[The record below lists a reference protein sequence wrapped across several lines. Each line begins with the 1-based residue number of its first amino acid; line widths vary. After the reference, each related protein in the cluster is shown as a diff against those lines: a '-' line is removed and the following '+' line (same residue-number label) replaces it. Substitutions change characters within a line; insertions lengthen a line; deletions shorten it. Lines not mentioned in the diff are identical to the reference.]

1 MKQIKLLN
9 RNLELMYRRE
19 LRAGLVVLLAATIL
33 YFGISYLKNSSLFSK
48 GITIYSV
55 YDRVEGLMGSQPVTI
70 NGLAVGRIA
79 SIYFHPDQS
88 GRVVVA
94 MTIDTDYPIPVT
106 TLAQIKSSDL
116 LGAKEIALQLGTG
129 RVLIEHGDTLRS
141 AIEESLGDAINKEV
155 LPVKVKTEKLIASLD
170 TAVQILTGFLKGGVE
185 RDFRSSF
192 SNINQSLIHLNE
204 ITTELSTYMAENRES
219 LGRATQNFE
228 RLSKTLSDNRD
239 ELERVFANAANLSD
253 SLGKANVGQ
262 TMLALER
269 TSKNLDLV
277 TGRIANGEG
286 TLGKLSAQDSLYNQI
301 DKTVQSLDRLLL
313 DLRYHPERYVR
324 LSVFGRRPSRASDE

>member
-1 MKQIKLLN
+1 MLS
-9 RNLELMYRRE
+9 RE
-19 LRAGLVVLLAATIL
+19 LKACLVVLTAGLVL
-33 YFGISYLKNSSLFSK
+33 YFGISYLKNSNLFK
-48 GITIYSV
+48 EGITLYSV
-55 YDRVEGLMGSQPVTI
+55 YDKVEGIMGSQPVTI
-70 NGLAVGRIA
+70 NGLAVGRIEN
-79 SIYFHPDQS
+79 IYFHPDQS

-94 MTIDTDYPIPVT
+94 MTINTDYPITVT

-116 LGAKEIALQLGTG
+116 LGAKEIALEIGSG
-129 RVLIEHGDTLRS
+129 SVLVEDGDTLRS

-155 LPVKVKTEKLIASLD
+155 LPVKIKTEKLIASLD
-170 TAVQILTGFLKGGVE
+170 TAIQILTGFLKGGVE
-185 RDFRSSF
+185 NDFRSSF
-192 SNINQSLIHLNE
+192 SNVNQSLIHLNE
-204 ITTELSTYMAENRES
+204 ITTELSTYMVENRES

-228 RLSKTLSDNRD
+228 RLSKSLADNRD
-239 ELERVFANAANLSD
+239 ELERVFENVANISD

-269 TSKNLDLV
+269 TSKNLDIV
-277 TGRIANGEG
+277 TGRMANGEG

-324 LSVFGRRPSRASDE
+324 LSVFGRRPSRVEEE

>member
-1 MKQIKLLN
+1 MLS
-9 RNLELMYRRE
+9 RE
-19 LRAGLVVLLAATIL
+19 LKAGLVVLIAGLVL
-33 YFGISYLKNSSLFSK
+33 YFGISYLKNSNLFK
-48 GITIYSV
+48 EGITLYSV
-55 YDRVEGLMGSQPVTI
+55 YDKVEGIMGSQPVTI
-70 NGLAVGRIA
+70 NGLAVGRIED
-79 SIYFHPDQS
+79 IYFHPDQS

-94 MTIDTDYPIPVT
+94 MTINSDYPITVT

-116 LGAKEIALQLGTG
+116 LGAKEISLEIGPG
-129 RVLIEHGDTLRS
+129 SVLVEDGDTLRS

-155 LPVKVKTEKLIASLD
+155 LPVKIKTEKLIASLD
-170 TAVQILTGFLKGGVE
+170 TAIQILTGFLKGGVE
-185 RDFRSSF
+185 NDFRSSF
-192 SNINQSLIHLNE
+192 SNVNKSLIHLNE
-204 ITTELSTYMAENRES
+204 ITTELSTYMVENRES

-228 RLSKTLSDNRD
+228 RLSKSLADNRG
-239 ELERVFANAANLSD
+239 ELERVFENVANISD

-269 TSKNLDLV
+269 TSKNLDIV

-324 LSVFGRRPSRASDE
+324 LSVFGRRPSRVEEE

>member
-1 MKQIKLLN
+1 MLS
-9 RNLELMYRRE
+9 RE
-19 LRAGLVVLLAATIL
+19 LKAGLVVLTAGLVL
-33 YFGISYLKNSSLFSK
+33 YFGISYLKNSNLFK
-48 GITIYSV
+48 EGITLYSV
-55 YDRVEGLMGSQPVTI
+55 YDKVEGIMGSQPVTI
-70 NGLAVGRIA
+70 NGLAVGRIE

-94 MTIDTDYPIPVT
+94 MTINTDYPITVT

-116 LGAKEIALQLGTG
+116 LGAKEIALEIGSG
-129 RVLIEHGDTLRS
+129 SVLVEDGDTLRS
-141 AIEESLGDAINKEV
+141 SIEESLGDAINKEV
-155 LPVKVKTEKLIASLD
+155 LPVKIKTEKLIASLD
-170 TAVQILTGFLKGGVE
+170 TAIQILTGFLKGGVE
-185 RDFRSSF
+185 NDFRSSF
-192 SNINQSLIHLNE
+192 SNVNQSLIHLNE
-204 ITTELSTYMAENRES
+204 ITTELSSYMVENRES

-228 RLSKTLSDNRD
+228 RLSKSLADNRD
-239 ELERVFANAANLSD
+239 ELERVFENVANISD

-269 TSKNLDLV
+269 TSKNLDIV
-277 TGRIANGEG
+277 TSRMANGEG

-324 LSVFGRRPSRASDE
+324 LSVFGRRPSRVEEE

>member
-1 MKQIKLLN
+1 MLS
-9 RNLELMYRRE
+9 RE
-19 LRAGLVVLLAATIL
+19 LKAGLVVLIAGLVL
-33 YFGISYLKNSSLFSK
+33 YFGISYLKNSNLFK
-48 GITIYSV
+48 EGITLYSV
-55 YDRVEGLMGSQPVTI
+55 YDKVEGIMGSQPVTI
-70 NGLAVGRIA
+70 NGLAVGRIEN
-79 SIYFHPDQS
+79 IYFHPDQS

-94 MTIDTDYPIPVT
+94 MTINTDYPITVT

-116 LGAKEIALQLGTG
+116 LGAKEIALEIGSG
-129 RVLIEHGDTLRS
+129 SVLVEDGDTLRS

-155 LPVKVKTEKLIASLD
+155 LPVKIKTEKLIASLD
-170 TAVQILTGFLKGGVE
+170 TAIQILTGFLKGGVE
-185 RDFRSSF
+185 NDFRSSF
-192 SNINQSLIHLNE
+192 SNVNQSLIHLNE
-204 ITTELSTYMAENRES
+204 ITTELSTYMVENRES

-228 RLSKTLSDNRD
+228 RLSKSLADNRD
-239 ELERVFANAANLSD
+239 ELERVFENVANISD

-269 TSKNLDLV
+269 TSKNLDIV
-277 TGRIANGEG
+277 TSRMANGEG

-324 LSVFGRRPSRASDE
+324 LSVFGRRPSRVEEE

>member
-1 MKQIKLLN
+1 MLS
-9 RNLELMYRRE
+9 RE
-19 LRAGLVVLLAATIL
+19 LKAGLVVLIAGLVL
-33 YFGISYLKNSSLFSK
+33 YFGISYLKNSNLFK
-48 GITIYSV
+48 EGITLYSV
-55 YDRVEGLMGSQPVTI
+55 YDKVEGIMGSQPVTI
-70 NGLAVGRIA
+70 NGLAVGRIED
-79 SIYFHPDQS
+79 IYFHPDQS

-94 MTIDTDYPIPVT
+94 MTINSDYPITVT

-116 LGAKEIALQLGTG
+116 LGAKEISLEIGSG
-129 RVLIEHGDTLRS
+129 SVLVEDGDTLRS

-170 TAVQILTGFLKGGVE
+170 TAIQILTGFLKGGVE
-185 RDFRSSF
+185 NDFRSSF
-192 SNINQSLIHLNE
+192 SNVNQSLIHLNE
-204 ITTELSTYMAENRES
+204 ITTELSTYMVENRES

-228 RLSKTLSDNRD
+228 RLSKSLADNRD
-239 ELERVFANAANLSD
+239 ELERVFANVANISD

-269 TSKNLDLV
+269 TSKNLDVV
-277 TGRIANGEG
+277 TGRMANGEG

-324 LSVFGRRPSRASDE
+324 LSVFGRRPSRVEEE

>member
-1 MKQIKLLN
+1 MLS
-9 RNLELMYRRE
+9 RE
-19 LRAGLVVLLAATIL
+19 LKAGLVVLIAGLVL
-33 YFGISYLKNSSLFSK
+33 YFGISYLKNSNLFK
-48 GITIYSV
+48 EGITLYSV
-55 YDRVEGLMGSQPVTI
+55 YDKVEGIMGSQPVTI
-70 NGLAVGRIA
+70 NGLAVGRIED
-79 SIYFHPDQS
+79 IYFHPDQS

-94 MTIDTDYPIPVT
+94 MTINSDYPITVT

-116 LGAKEIALQLGTG
+116 LGAKEISLEIGPG
-129 RVLIEHGDTLRS
+129 SVLVEDGDTLRS

-155 LPVKVKTEKLIASLD
+155 LPVKIKTEKLIASLD
-170 TAVQILTGFLKGGVE
+170 TAIQILTGFLKGGVE
-185 RDFRSSF
+185 NDFRSSF
-192 SNINQSLIHLNE
+192 SNVNQSLIHLNE
-204 ITTELSTYMAENRES
+204 ITTELSTYMVENRES

-228 RLSKTLSDNRD
+228 RLSKSLADNRD
-239 ELERVFANAANLSD
+239 ELERVFENVANISD

-269 TSKNLDLV
+269 TSKNLDIV

-324 LSVFGRRPSRASDE
+324 LSVFGRRPSRVEEE

>member
-1 MKQIKLLN
+1 MLS
-9 RNLELMYRRE
+9 RE
-19 LRAGLVVLLAATIL
+19 LKAGLVVLIAGLVL
-33 YFGISYLKNSSLFSK
+33 YFGISYLKNSNLFK
-48 GITIYSV
+48 EGITLYSV
-55 YDRVEGLMGSQPVTI
+55 YDKVEGIMGSQPVTI
-70 NGLAVGRIA
+70 NGLAVGRIED
-79 SIYFHPDQS
+79 IYFHPDQS

-94 MTIDTDYPIPVT
+94 MTINSDYPITVT

-116 LGAKEIALQLGTG
+116 LGAKEISLEIGSG
-129 RVLIEHGDTLRS
+129 SVLVEDGDTLRS

-155 LPVKVKTEKLIASLD
+155 LPVKIKTEKLIASLD
-170 TAVQILTGFLKGGVE
+170 TAIQILTGFLKGGVE
-185 RDFRSSF
+185 NDFRSSF
-192 SNINQSLIHLNE
+192 SNVNKSLIHLNE
-204 ITTELSTYMAENRES
+204 ITTELSTYMVENRES
-219 LGRATQNFE
+219 LGRSTQNFE
-228 RLSKTLSDNRD
+228 RLSKSLADNRD
-239 ELERVFANAANLSD
+239 ELERVFANVANISD

-269 TSKNLDLV
+269 TSKNLDIV

-324 LSVFGRRPSRASDE
+324 LSVFGRRPSRVEEE

>member
-1 MKQIKLLN
+1 MLS
-9 RNLELMYRRE
+9 RE
-19 LRAGLVVLLAATIL
+19 LKAGLVVLTAGLVL
-33 YFGISYLKNSSLFSK
+33 YFGISYLKNSNLFK
-48 GITIYSV
+48 EGITLYSV
-55 YDRVEGLMGSQPVTI
+55 YDKVEGIMGSQPVTI
-70 NGLAVGRIA
+70 NGLAVGRIEN
-79 SIYFHPDQS
+79 IYFHPDQS

-94 MTIDTDYPIPVT
+94 MTINTDYPITVT

-116 LGAKEIALQLGTG
+116 LGAKEIALEIGSG
-129 RVLIEHGDTLRS
+129 SVLVEDGDTLRS

-155 LPVKVKTEKLIASLD
+155 LPVKIKTEKLIASLD
-170 TAVQILTGFLKGGVE
+170 TAIQILTGFLKGGVE
-185 RDFRSSF
+185 NDFRSSF
-192 SNINQSLIHLNE
+192 SNVNQSLIHLNE
-204 ITTELSTYMAENRES
+204 ITTELSTYMVENRES

-228 RLSKTLSDNRD
+228 RLSKSLADNRD
-239 ELERVFANAANLSD
+239 ELERVFENVANISD

-269 TSKNLDLV
+269 TSKNLDIV
-277 TGRIANGEG
+277 TGRMANGEG

-324 LSVFGRRPSRASDE
+324 LSVFGRRPSRVEEE

>member
-1 MKQIKLLN
+1 MLS
-9 RNLELMYRRE
+9 RE
-19 LRAGLVVLLAATIL
+19 LKAGLVVLIAGLVL
-33 YFGISYLKNSSLFSK
+33 YFGISYLKNSRLFK
-48 GITIYSV
+48 EGITIYSV
-55 YDRVEGLMGSQPVTI
+55 YDKVEGIMGSQPVTI
-70 NGLAVGRIA
+70 NGLAVGRIED
-79 SIYFHPDQS
+79 IYFHPDQS

-94 MTIDTDYPIPVT
+94 MSINTKYPITVT

-116 LGAKEIALQLGTG
+116 LGAKEIALEIGPG
-129 RVLIEHGDTLRS
+129 SVLVEDGDTLRS

-170 TAVQILTGFLKGGVE
+170 TAIQILTGFLQGGVE
-185 RDFRSSF
+185 KDFRSSF
-192 SNINQSLIHLNE
+192 SNVNQSLIHLNE
-204 ITTELSTYMAENRES
+204 ITTELSTYMVENRES

-228 RLSKTLSDNRD
+228 RLSKSLADNRD
-239 ELERVFANAANLSD
+239 ELERVFENVANISD

-269 TSKNLDLV
+269 TSRNLDIV
-277 TGRIANGEG
+277 TGRMANGEG

-324 LSVFGRRPSRASDE
+324 LSVFGRRPSRVDEE

>member
-1 MKQIKLLN
+1 MLS
-9 RNLELMYRRE
+9 RE
-19 LRAGLVVLLAATIL
+19 LKAGLVVLIAGLVL
-33 YFGISYLKNSSLFSK
+33 YFGISYLKNSNLFK
-48 GITIYSV
+48 EGITLYSV
-55 YDRVEGLMGSQPVTI
+55 YEKVEGIMGSQPVTI
-70 NGLAVGRIA
+70 NGLAVGRIEN
-79 SIYFHPDQS
+79 IYFHPDQS

-94 MTIDTDYPIPVT
+94 MTINTDYPITVT

-116 LGAKEIALQLGTG
+116 LGAKEIALEIGCG
-129 RVLIEHGDTLRS
+129 SVLVEDGDTLRS

-170 TAVQILTGFLKGGVE
+170 TAIQILTGFLKGGVE
-185 RDFRSSF
+185 NDFRSSF
-192 SNINQSLIHLNE
+192 SNVNQSLIHLNE
-204 ITTELSTYMAENRES
+204 ITTELSSYMVENRES

-228 RLSKTLSDNRD
+228 RLSKSLADNRD
-239 ELERVFANAANLSD
+239 ELERVFENVANISD

-269 TSKNLDLV
+269 TSKNLDIV
-277 TGRIANGEG
+277 TGRMANGEG

-324 LSVFGRRPSRASDE
+324 LSVFGRRPSRVEEE

>member
-1 MKQIKLLN
+1 MLS
-9 RNLELMYRRE
+9 RE
-19 LRAGLVVLLAATIL
+19 LKAGLVVLAAALVL
-33 YFGISYLKNSSLFSK
+33 YFGISYLKNSRLFK
-48 GITIYSV
+48 EGITIYSV
-55 YDRVEGLMGSQPVTI
+55 YDRVEGIMGSQPVTI
-70 NGLAVGRIA
+70 NGLAVGRIED
-79 SIYFHPDQS
+79 IYFHPDQS

-94 MTIDTDYPIPVT
+94 MTINTKYPIPVT

-116 LGAKEIALQLGTG
+116 LGAKEIALRIGPG
-129 RVLIEHGDTLRS
+129 SVLVEDGDTLRS

-170 TAVQILTGFLKGGVE
+170 TAIQILTGFLKGGVE

-192 SNINQSLIHLNE
+192 SNVNQSLIHLNE

-228 RLSKTLSDNRD
+228 KLSKTLADNRG
-239 ELERVFANAANLSD
+239 ELERVFENVANISD
-253 SLGKANVGQ
+253 SLGQANVGQ
-262 TMLALER
+262 TMMALER
-269 TSKNLDLV
+269 TSRNLDIV
-277 TGRIANGEG
+277 TSRIANGEG
-286 TLGKLSAQDSLYNQI
+286 TLGRLSAQDSLYTQI

-324 LSVFGRRPSRASDE
+324 LSVFGRRPSRVEEE

>member
-1 MKQIKLLN
+1 MLS
-9 RNLELMYRRE
+9 RE
-19 LRAGLVVLLAATIL
+19 LKAGLVVLIAGLVL
-33 YFGISYLKNSSLFSK
+33 YFGISYLKNSNLFK
-48 GITIYSV
+48 EGITLYSV
-55 YDRVEGLMGSQPVTI
+55 YDKVEGIMGSQPVTI
-70 NGLAVGRIA
+70 NGLAVGRIEN
-79 SIYFHPDQS
+79 IYFHPDQS

-94 MTIDTDYPIPVT
+94 MTINTDYPITVT

-116 LGAKEIALQLGTG
+116 LGAKEIALEIGSG
-129 RVLIEHGDTLRS
+129 SVLVEDGDTLRS

-170 TAVQILTGFLKGGVE
+170 TAIQILTGFLKGGVE
-185 RDFRSSF
+185 NDFRSSF
-192 SNINQSLIHLNE
+192 SNVNQSLIHLNE
-204 ITTELSTYMAENRES
+204 ITTELSSYMVENRES

-228 RLSKTLSDNRD
+228 RLSKSLADNRD
-239 ELERVFANAANLSD
+239 ELERVFENVANISD

-269 TSKNLDLV
+269 TSKNLDIV
-277 TGRIANGEG
+277 TGRMANGEG

-324 LSVFGRRPSRASDE
+324 LSVFGRRPSRVEEE

>member
-1 MKQIKLLN
+1 MLS
-9 RNLELMYRRE
+9 RE
-19 LRAGLVVLLAATIL
+19 LKAGLVVLIAGLVL
-33 YFGISYLKNSSLFSK
+33 YFGISYLKNSNLFK
-48 GITIYSV
+48 EGITLYSV
-55 YDRVEGLMGSQPVTI
+55 YEKVEGIMGSQPVTI
-70 NGLAVGRIA
+70 NGLAVGRIEN
-79 SIYFHPDQS
+79 IYFHPDQS

-94 MTIDTDYPIPVT
+94 MTINTDYPITVT

-116 LGAKEIALQLGTG
+116 LGAKEIALEIGSG
-129 RVLIEHGDTLRS
+129 SVLVEDGDTLRS

-170 TAVQILTGFLKGGVE
+170 TAIQILTGFLKGGVE
-185 RDFRSSF
+185 NDFRSSF
-192 SNINQSLIHLNE
+192 SNVNQSLIHLNE
-204 ITTELSTYMAENRES
+204 ITTELSSYMVENRES

-228 RLSKTLSDNRD
+228 RLSKSLADNRD
-239 ELERVFANAANLSD
+239 ELERVFENVANISD

-269 TSKNLDLV
+269 TSKNLDIV
-277 TGRIANGEG
+277 TGRMANGEG

-324 LSVFGRRPSRASDE
+324 LSVFGRRPSRVEEE

>member
-1 MKQIKLLN
+1 MLS
-9 RNLELMYRRE
+9 RE
-19 LRAGLVVLLAATIL
+19 LKAGLVVLIAGLVL
-33 YFGISYLKNSSLFSK
+33 YFGISYLKNSNLFK
-48 GITIYSV
+48 EGITLYSV
-55 YDRVEGLMGSQPVTI
+55 YDKVEGIMGSQPVTI
-70 NGLAVGRIA
+70 NGLAVGRIEN
-79 SIYFHPDQS
+79 IYFHPDQS

-94 MTIDTDYPIPVT
+94 MTINTDYPITVT

-116 LGAKEIALQLGTG
+116 LGAKEISLEIGPG
-129 RVLIEHGDTLRS
+129 SVLVEDGDTLRS

-155 LPVKVKTEKLIASLD
+155 LPVKIKTEKLIASLD
-170 TAVQILTGFLKGGVE
+170 TAIQILTGFLKGGVE
-185 RDFRSSF
+185 NDFRSSF
-192 SNINQSLIHLNE
+192 SNVNQSLIHLNE
-204 ITTELSTYMAENRES
+204 ITTELSTYMVENRES

-228 RLSKTLSDNRD
+228 RLSKSLADNRD
-239 ELERVFANAANLSD
+239 ELERVFENVANISD

-269 TSKNLDLV
+269 TSKNLDIV
-277 TGRIANGEG
+277 TGRMANGEG

-324 LSVFGRRPSRASDE
+324 LSVFGRRPSRAEEE

>member
-1 MKQIKLLN
+1 MLS
-9 RNLELMYRRE
+9 RE
-19 LRAGLVVLLAATIL
+19 LKAGLVVLIAGLVL
-33 YFGISYLKNSSLFSK
+33 YFGISYLKNSNLFK
-48 GITIYSV
+48 EGITLYSV
-55 YDRVEGLMGSQPVTI
+55 YEKVEGIMGSQPVTI
-70 NGLAVGRIA
+70 NGLAVGRIEN
-79 SIYFHPDQS
+79 IYFHPDQS

-94 MTIDTDYPIPVT
+94 MTINTDYPITVT

-116 LGAKEIALQLGTG
+116 LGAKEIALEIGSG
-129 RVLIEHGDTLRS
+129 SVLVEDGDTLRS

-155 LPVKVKTEKLIASLD
+155 LPVKIKTEKLIASLD
-170 TAVQILTGFLKGGVE
+170 TAIQILTGFLKGGVE
-185 RDFRSSF
+185 NDFRSSF
-192 SNINQSLIHLNE
+192 SNVNQSLIHLNE
-204 ITTELSTYMAENRES
+204 ITTELSTYMVENRES

-228 RLSKTLSDNRD
+228 RLSKSLADNRD
-239 ELERVFANAANLSD
+239 ELERVFENVANISD

-269 TSKNLDLV
+269 TSKNLDIV
-277 TGRIANGEG
+277 TGRMANGEG

-324 LSVFGRRPSRASDE
+324 LSVFGRRPSRVEEE

>member
-1 MKQIKLLN
+1 MFS
-9 RNLELMYRRE
+9 RE
-19 LRAGLVVLLAATIL
+19 LKAGLVVLIAGLVL
-33 YFGISYLKNSSLFSK
+33 YFGISYLKNSNLFK
-48 GITIYSV
+48 EGITLYSV
-55 YDRVEGLMGSQPVTI
+55 YDKVEGIMGSQPVTI
-70 NGLAVGRIA
+70 NGLAVGRIED
-79 SIYFHPDQS
+79 IYFHPDQS

-94 MTIDTDYPIPVT
+94 MTINTKYPITVT

-116 LGAKEIALQLGTG
+116 LGAKEISLEIGTG
-129 RVLIEHGDTLRS
+129 SVLVEDGDTLRS

-155 LPVKVKTEKLIASLD
+155 LPVKIKTEKLIGSLD
-170 TAVQILTGFLKGGVE
+170 TAIQILTGFLKGGVE
-185 RDFRSSF
+185 NDFRSSF

-204 ITTELSTYMAENRES
+204 ITTELSTYMVENRES

-228 RLSKTLSDNRD
+228 RLSKSLADNRD
-239 ELERVFANAANLSD
+239 KLERVFENVANISD
-253 SLGKANVGQ
+253 SLGQANVGQ

-269 TSKNLDLV
+269 TSRNLDIV

-286 TLGKLSAQDSLYNQI
+286 TLGRLSAQDSLYTQI

-324 LSVFGRRPSRASDE
+324 LSVFGRRPSRVEEE